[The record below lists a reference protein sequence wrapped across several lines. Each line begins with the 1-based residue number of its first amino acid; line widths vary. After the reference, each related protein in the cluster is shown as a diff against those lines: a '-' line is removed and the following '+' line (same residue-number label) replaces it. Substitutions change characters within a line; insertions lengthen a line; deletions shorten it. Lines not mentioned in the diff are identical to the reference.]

1 MDNLLGDYDEKSDAF
16 MRTVQDF
23 VREMFGD
30 RCDDFDPDCP
40 TCKLWQLHD
49 QMREIVI
56 MD

>member
-1 MDNLLGDYDEKSDAF
+1 MSHLLQGYDRRADEF
-16 MRTVQDF
+16 MRSVHDF
-23 VREMFGD
+23 VQEMFGD